1 MFFRKTVSSLFM
13 VMVLTLTGCTNHPAS
28 DSVKAFAM
36 AMADSSWTD
45 AWDMLTPGTQTAWD
59 STAVIMQ
66 RFGYTESSQYLST
79 LEVPVTPEEF
89 TQLDGELLFVRM
101 AQSYPE
107 AADLSGEVRGVE
119 LRDSVTA
126 LVTVA
131 TVDGPQIIPVRLI
144 DDRWLI
150 DLTTLTPPAAEEVRE

>member
-1 MFFRKTVSSLFM
+1 MCFRTALSSVIM
-13 VMVLTLTGCTNHPAS
+13 VAVLTASGCTNHPAS
-28 DSVKAFAM
+28 DSVKAFTM

-45 AWDMLTPGTQTAWD
+45 AWNMLTPGTQTAWD

-79 LEVPVTPEEF
+79 LATPLSPEEF
-89 TQLDGELLFVRM
+89 AQLTGELLFVSM

-107 AADLSGEVRGVE
+107 TADLSGDVRVVE
-119 LRDSVTA
+119 LTDSVTA

-150 DLTTLTPPAAEEVRE
+150 DLTTLTPPAAEAPGE

>member
-1 MFFRKTVSSLFM
+1 MCFRTALSSVIM
-13 VMVLTLTGCTNHPAS
+13 VAVLTASGCTNHPAS
-28 DSVKAFAM
+28 DSVKAFTM

-45 AWDMLTPGTQTAWD
+45 AWNMLTPGTQTAWD

-79 LEVPVTPEEF
+79 LATPVTPEEF
-89 TQLDGELLFVRM
+89 AQLTGELLFVRM

-107 AADLSGEVRGVE
+107 TADLSGEVRGVE
-119 LRDSVTA
+119 LTDSVTA

-150 DLTTLTPPAAEEVRE
+150 DLTTLTPPAAEAPGE